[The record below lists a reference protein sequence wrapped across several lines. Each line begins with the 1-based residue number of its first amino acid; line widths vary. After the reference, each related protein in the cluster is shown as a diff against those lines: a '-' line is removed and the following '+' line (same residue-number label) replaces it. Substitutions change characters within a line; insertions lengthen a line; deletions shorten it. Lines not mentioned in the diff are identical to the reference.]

1 MTQAQAIAIRQ
12 ARHAR
17 VRMIRRRVIAGVVAL
32 FIATWL
38 LITVMLV
45 TGHDPALARQSAKAT
60 TASSLSGSSSSSSG
74 SVGATSTSTGG
85 QSSGVSSVSSGGQS
99 SGGVS
104 SVSSSQS

>member
-1 MTQAQAIAIRQ
+1 MSMTQAQAIAIRQ

-17 VRMIRRRVIAGVVAL
+17 VRMIRRRVIAAVVAL

-45 TGHDPALARQSAKAT
+45 TGHDPALARQTTKAT
-60 TASSLSGSSSSSSG
+60 TTSSLSSSSSSNAG
-74 SVGATSTSTGG
+74 SSGATSTSTGG
-85 QSSGVSSVSSGGQS
+85 QSSGQS

>member
-45 TGHDPALARQSAKAT
+45 TGHDPALARQATKAT
-60 TASSLSGSSSSSSG
+60 TSSSVSSGSSSSS
-74 SVGATSTSTGG
+74 GATSSSTSGQLGSGTSSLSTGG
-85 QSSGVSSVSSGGQS
+85 QSSSGLGSVSSGQS
-99 SGGVS
+99 
-104 SVSSSQS
+104 

>member
-45 TGHDPALARQSAKAT
+45 TGHDPALARQTAKAT
-60 TASSLSGSSSSSSG
+60 TTSSQVSSSSSAS
-74 SVGATSTSTGG
+74 SGATSTSTGG
-85 QSSGVSSVSSGGQS
+85 QSSTGT
-99 SGGVS
+99 S

>member
-45 TGHDPALARQSAKAT
+45 TGHDPALARQRAKAT
-60 TASSLSGSSSSSSG
+60 TSSSLSSSSSS
-74 SVGATSTSTGG
+74 SAGATSTSTGG
-85 QSSGVSSVSSGGQS
+85 QSSGVSSVGSGGQS

>member
-17 VRMIRRRVIAGVVAL
+17 VRMIRRSVIAGAVAL

-45 TGHDPALARQSAKAT
+45 TGHDPALARQTANAAT
-60 TASSLSGSSSSSSG
+60 TSSVSSSSSSSSG
-74 SVGATSTSTGG
+74 ATSSSTGG
-85 QSSGVSSVSSGGQS
+85 QLGSGTSSLSSGGQS
-99 SGGVS
+99 SSGLG

>member
-45 TGHDPALARQSAKAT
+45 TGHDPALARQTAKSAAT
-60 TASSLSGSSSSSSG
+60 SSQVSSSSSG
-74 SVGATSTSTGG
+74 SAGATSTSTGG
-85 QSSGVSSVSSGGQS
+85 QSSTGT
-99 SGGVS
+99 S

>member
-45 TGHDPALARQSAKAT
+45 TGHDPALARQTAKAIST
-60 TASSLSGSSSSSSG
+60 SSQVSSSSSAS
-74 SVGATSTSTGG
+74 SGATSTSTGG
-85 QSSGVSSVSSGGQS
+85 QSSTGT
-99 SGGVS
+99 S

>member
-1 MTQAQAIAIRQ
+1 MIQAEAIAIRQ

-17 VRMIRRRVIAGVVAL
+17 VRMIRQRVIAGVVAL

-45 TGHDPALARQSAKAT
+45 TGHDTALAHQTARAT
-60 TASSLSGSSSSSSG
+60 TSSSVSSSSSAS
-74 SVGATSTSTGG
+74 SGATSTSTVG
-85 QSSGVSSVSSGGQS
+85 QSSTGT
-99 SGGVS
+99 S

>member
-17 VRMIRRRVIAGVVAL
+17 VRMIRRRAIAGVVAL
-32 FIATWL
+32 FLATWL

-45 TGHDPALARQSAKAT
+45 TGHDPALARQTAKAAT
-60 TASSLSGSSSSSSG
+60 TSSVSTSSASSSG
-74 SVGATSTSTGG
+74 SSGATSTSTGG
-85 QSSGVSSVSSGGQS
+85 QSSSGTSSSGQS